1 MPSTQE
7 TGHTK
12 NVNNAL
18 QLIEY
23 SQGFGTKY
31 NPTTEALKITN
42 LTAQQSAC
50 ETSVKTA
57 SKATKVFDDL
67 VDERMIAFDPLQ
79 PYATQIVNAFSVI
92 GLPQDTVNGAIE
104 INRKI
109 QGKRATPKK
118 DKNSTTTETPTD
130 GNTGGSSS
138 ASQQSYDNYVTH
150 FGDLIDWVE
159 LQPTY
164 NPNEPELKVA
174 AMKAYLDKID
184 KANKAV
190 IAGIVPYK
198 NALAERD
205 EWLYAEKTGLVDTAL
220 AVKTYIKSVF
230 KANSPQ
236 YKQVS
241 GIPFTRPPK
250 DK

>member
-1 MPSTQE
+1 
-7 TGHTK
+7 
-12 NVNNAL
+12 L
-18 QLIEY
+18 QLIGFAE
-23 SQGFGTKY
+23 GFGTKY
-31 NPTTEALKITN
+31 NPTNEALKIAN
-42 LTAQQSAC
+42 LTTQQSAC
-50 ETSVKTA
+50 DTAVKAA
-57 SKATKVFDDL
+57 SKSTKVFDDL
-67 VDERMIAFDPLQ
+67 VDKRMIAFDPLQ
-79 PYATQIVNAFSVI
+79 SYATQIVNAFSI
-92 GLPQDTVNGAIE
+92 IDLPQDTVNGAIE

-118 DKNSTTTETPTD
+118 DRDAKTTAETSTE
-130 GNTGGSSS
+130 GNTGNSSS

-159 LQPTY
+159 LQPPY

-174 AMKAYLDKID
+174 ALKQYWDKID

-190 IAGIVPYK
+190 IAGLVPYQ

-205 EWLYAEKTGLVDTAL
+205 NLLYAEKTGLVDTAL

-236 YKQVS
+236 YKQVA